1 MKAIWFPSVDLDESL
16 MQEFCPRQ
24 KKDVTWFLLENIFKI
39 SGIWQY
45 FWNFESERTF
55 INYGFNKIS
64 YIETLRLDGYRF
76 VVGGNFFAFDLP
88 HYPLV
93 CTSYLSRSS
102 RFQKQHVNNRASIS
116 YMTNYYYMQKIRKRS
131 LGKKILHPICSRYPV
146 SSLNSSVATNSNWTV
161 C

>member
-1 MKAIWFPSVDLDESL
+1 MYVPWKWISDKRKNNVKSYYNITCWKNPY
-16 MQEFCPRQ
+16 QEPYVIVYRNDSITQFYEGF
-24 KKDVTWFLLENIFKI
+24 V
-39 SGIWQY
+39 
-45 FWNFESERTF
+45 
-55 INYGFNKIS
+55 NYGFNKIS

-146 SSLNSSVATNSNWTV
+146 SSLNSSVATNSN
-161 C
+161 

>member
-1 MKAIWFPSVDLDESL
+1 MIVYRNDSITQFYEGFV
-16 MQEFCPRQ
+16 
-24 KKDVTWFLLENIFKI
+24 
-39 SGIWQY
+39 
-45 FWNFESERTF
+45 
-55 INYGFNKIS
+55 NYGFNKIS

-146 SSLNSSVATNSNWTV
+146 SSLNSSVATNSN
-161 C
+161 